1 MTVPSVKRYRKIA
14 AITVGAV
21 VFLILVGGIVRM
33 TGAGMGCPDW
43 PKCFGQWIPP
53 TDISEL
59 PPDYKTRFQVVGKEI
74 ADFDAFKTWVEYVNR
89 LIGVLIGFFAIL
101 TVVVAIPLRKEQKSV
116 FRLSL
121 AGLLLTIIQ
130 GGIGAYVVRT
140 NLQTGT
146 ITIHM
151 VMALVILAVFIFALL
166 QSYKPNFTSFRFKSK
181 LDSSL
186 LLKIGIGVLIISFAQ
201 IILGTQIRESIDLIA
216 KQLGEEQRGN
226 WIGKLGNGYTIH
238 KFFYY
243 VVVGVILF
251 WSYKLKPYFNNQN
264 SLKYLTLL
272 MIGTVGIEILL
283 GLGMHHLGIPPLF
296 QPLHLLFAT
305 ILFGAELSLLG
316 IIYLTRNQIEDGF

>member
-21 VFLILVGGIVRM
+21 IFLILVGGIVRM

-43 PKCFGQWIPP
+43 PKCFGQWVPP

-59 PPDYKTRFQVVGKEI
+59 PPDYKTRFQVAGKEI

-101 TVVVAIPLRKEQKSV
+101 TVVVAIPLRKDQKNV
-116 FRLSL
+116 FGLSL
-121 AGLLLTIIQ
+121 AGLLLTIVQ

-151 VMALVILAVFIFALL
+151 VMALIILAVFIFALL
-166 QSYKPNFTSFRFKSK
+166 QSYKPDLNSIRFENKET
-181 LDSSL
+181 SSL
-186 LLKIGIGVLIISFAQ
+186 LLKIGMVVLIISLAQ

-216 KQLGEEQRGN
+216 KQFGEAQRES

-251 WSYKLKPYFNNQN
+251 WSYKLKPYFEKN
-264 SLKYLTLL
+264 SSIKYLTLL
-272 MIGTVGIEILL
+272 MIGTVGVEIFL